1 MDYSAIYEDQMRYRE
16 EEIQQKIISYAT
28 KYSIQHHITVEEAYD
43 HIAVK
48 NYINFLR
55 GRDLLSCSQ

>member
-1 MDYSAIYEDQMRYRE
+1 MDYSAIYEDQMRYKE
-16 EEIQQKIISYAT
+16 EEIERKIISYAT
-28 KYSIQHHITVEEAYD
+28 KYSIQHHITVEEEYD

-55 GRDLLSCSQ
+55 GKELLSCL